1 MALMTALANQKGVV
15 AKRTSAINFAYA
27 RYKRRH
33 RVLAVDLDPQASP
46 TIYFGQDPRALETQ
60 CQTIYWALCKR
71 NAPLR
76 SIVIP
81 GKVDLVPASIQLD
94 RAEREFVIELD
105 SGTILKHKMA
115 EIRDE
120 YDFILIDCRPTLTI
134 LTINALIATD
144 TVLIPV
150 KTDYLSIMG
159 IPLLVETIEEMKR
172 RPNPNLK
179 IIGVL
184 PTMYNPRNTHD
195 NDALDALRHEIP
207 EDIHLFDPIN
217 RSTSFDKSA
226 AEGMATIATHPNA
239 PGVHNYYQVADHLI
253 AYASK
258 K

>member
-1 MALMTALANQKGVV
+1 MALIVALANQKGGV
-15 AKRTSAINFAYA
+15 AKSTSAINLAYA
-27 RYKRRH
+27 LCERGK
-33 RVLAVDLDPQASP
+33 RVLAVDMDPQASL
-46 TIYFGQDPRALETQ
+46 TIYFGQDPRALEMQ
-60 CQTIYWALCKR
+60 HKTIYWALCKE
-71 NAPLR
+71 NAPLT
-76 SIVIP
+76 SIIIP

-105 SGTILKHKMA
+105 SGTILKHKIA
-115 EIRDE
+115 EVDGL

-144 TVLIPV
+144 AVLIPV

-159 IPLLVETIEEMKR
+159 IPLLVETIEEMQR
-172 RPNPNLK
+172 RPNPKLK
-179 IIGVL
+179 IVGVL

-195 NDALDALRHEIP
+195 NDALDALRQEIP
-207 EDIHLFDPIN
+207 ADIHFFQPIN

-226 AEGMATIATHPNA
+226 AEGVPTLATHPNT